1 VTLADAHRMR
11 LGMVSNGTCVL
22 KFNSHQD
29 ALTAARV
36 LAAVEVQAGLQLDV
50 AWADAKEWRAAAPRL
65 PAYF

>member
-1 VTLADAHRMR
+1 
-11 LGMVSNGTCVL
+11 MVSNGTCVL